1 MPTNRQLESQYISL
15 GLFLG
20 TKKNETYE
28 GNLVLQKGQ
37 GFLDEHRFGLVL
49 LFPVSETKH
58 MIIIIN
64 DVNVYMRN
72 KQK

>member
-1 MPTNRQLESQYISL
+1 MPTL

-20 TKKNETYE
+20 TKKNLSETYE

-58 MIIIIN
+58 MIMIIN
-64 DVNVYMRN
+64 VVNVYMRN
-72 KQK
+72 KRK